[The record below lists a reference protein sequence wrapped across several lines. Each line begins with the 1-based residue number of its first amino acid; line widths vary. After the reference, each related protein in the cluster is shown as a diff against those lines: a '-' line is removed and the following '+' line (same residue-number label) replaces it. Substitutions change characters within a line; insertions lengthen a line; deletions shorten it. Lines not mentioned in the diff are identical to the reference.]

1 MADEVEHNLPGIVT
15 SITIQKRNKERY
27 SIFVDEAFLLGVAE
41 STLLKFR
48 LSKGAEITTSLFRKL
63 QREEGRF
70 AVKSYF
76 LKLLG
81 NRAHARRELRTKA
94 LRKDYPDEVIEN
106 VLDELQD
113 DNLID
118 DAAFAEK
125 FAADKNK
132 LNSWGPAK
140 IRAHLL
146 KKGIAHNVIQR
157 SIEKTFENQDLHDTF
172 LNLVLKRKRHF
183 LREEDPF
190 KRKKKIFD
198 YLCQKGYRPANIHK
212 YLDDL
217 TETIVP

>member
-1 MADEVEHNLPGIVT
+1 MADEVEHNLPGIIT

-27 SIFVDEAFLLGVAE
+27 SIFVDETFLLGVAE

-48 LSKGAEITTSLFRKL
+48 LSKGVEITPSLFRKL

-94 LRKDYPDEVIEN
+94 RRKDYPEDVVEE

-113 DNLID
+113 DDLID
-118 DAAFAEK
+118 DAGFAEK
-125 FAADKNK
+125 FTANKNK

-140 IRAHLL
+140 IRSHLL
-146 KKGIAHNVIQR
+146 KKGIADNVIQD
-157 SIEKTFENQDLHDTF
+157 SIKKVFENKDLRDTF
-172 LNLVLKRKRHF
+172 LNLVLKRKRYF

-198 YLCQKGYRPANIHK
+198 YLCRKGYRPANIHK
-212 YLDDL
+212 YLDEL
-217 TETIVP
+217 TETIAS